1 MIYYSTVF
9 VFRFN
14 SAIMKTLFLAPRT
27 STTKSQLKDALQ
39 DVLENSENWL
49 SRSKRIW
56 VSHVAFKDGYSA
68 NTFAKQLIEIAKK
81 CYSRVLLS
89 YSDPLRIYH

>member
-1 MIYYSTVF
+1 M
-9 VFRFN
+9 N
-14 SAIMKTLFLAPRT
+14 TLFLASPT
-27 STTKSQLKDALQ
+27 STTKSKLIDVLQ
-39 DVLENSENWL
+39 DILGYSENWL
-49 SRSKRIW
+49 SRVERFW
-56 VSHVAFKDGYSA
+56 VYPLAFKDGYSA